1 MSFSCDFHVVF
12 TVVILHNFT
21 NIFCNNCGFFMNN
34 ELNFNNFTPD
44 DPPGQ
49 QRGPQ
54 QIEADIIAIIP
65 SNKARPI
72 IKPFIECLA
81 L

>member
-1 MSFSCDFHVVF
+1 
-12 TVVILHNFT
+12 
-21 NIFCNNCGFFMNN
+21 MNN